1 MSEEC
6 NDAGDVGYGRPPRE
20 TRFVKGQ
27 SGNPSGK
34 RKGARSQVKELERFL
49 DTPIVVTEK
58 GRRKTMRPIEIVRT
72 KAFQLAAQ
80 GDVRAIKL
88 MFDLEKHLAVYRGVE
103 KRQQVDLSRSVERFK
118 KLAGGLD

>member
-6 NDAGDVGYGRPPRE
+6 NDVGEVGYGRPPRE

-34 RKGARSQVKELERFL
+34 RKAVRSPVSELEQFL
-49 DTPIVVTEK
+49 DTPIVVIEK
-58 GRRKTMRPIEIVRT
+58 GRRKTMRPMEIVRT
-72 KAFQLAAQ
+72 KVFQLAAQ
-80 GDVRAIKL
+80 GDLRASKL
-88 MFDLEKHLAVYRGVE
+88 MFDLEKHLGVHRGVE
-103 KRQQVDLSRSVERFK
+103 ERQQVDLSRSVERFK